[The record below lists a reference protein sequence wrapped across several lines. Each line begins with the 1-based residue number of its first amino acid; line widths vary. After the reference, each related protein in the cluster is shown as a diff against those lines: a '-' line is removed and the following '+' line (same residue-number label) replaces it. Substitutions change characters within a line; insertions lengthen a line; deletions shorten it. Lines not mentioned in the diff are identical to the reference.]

1 MDGTVINL
9 KILGAN
15 EKPIVCCNF
24 FSILYYYTLCFLGVK
39 PNK

>member
-15 EKPIVCCNF
+15 EKPIVCFNF
-24 FSILYYYTLCFLGVK
+24 FSTLLLYTLLSWCETE
-39 PNK
+39 